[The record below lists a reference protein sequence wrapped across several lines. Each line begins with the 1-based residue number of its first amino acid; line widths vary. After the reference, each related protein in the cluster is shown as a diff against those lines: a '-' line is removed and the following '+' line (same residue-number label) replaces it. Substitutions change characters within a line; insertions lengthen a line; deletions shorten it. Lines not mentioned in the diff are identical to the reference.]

1 MVVAGPGRNST
12 RTPVSLLSL
21 RVGSESVFM
30 SQSAL
35 DVTCRGDLFMDL
47 LVALVLSVIDNQT
60 CPSPVSEPRSTKV
73 EVLK

>member
-1 MVVAGPGRNST
+1 
-12 RTPVSLLSL
+12 
-21 RVGSESVFM
+21 M